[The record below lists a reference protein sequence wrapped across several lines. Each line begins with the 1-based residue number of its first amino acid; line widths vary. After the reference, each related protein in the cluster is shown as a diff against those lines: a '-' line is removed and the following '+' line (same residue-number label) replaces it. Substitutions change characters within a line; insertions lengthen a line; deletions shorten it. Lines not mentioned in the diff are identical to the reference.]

1 VDNETHP
8 ALKLPSE
15 ERAAYLR
22 IVASLAAA
30 DGIVNDAEIAHLR
43 GACGDLGLSA
53 AETGAVIAA
62 AEEPD
67 HAKLDEDV
75 RLLRRSALRFTLLCD
90 LLFIAH
96 ADDTYSDEERNE
108 VFAIGDA
115 LGITEGQRLA
125 LNRYVTAVLKAGRA
139 RGFEVEDL
147 KKLGGEV
154 AAGLAATGVPI
165 AAVAASGSMA
175 GLSAAG
181 ITSGLAALG
190 MGLGMTTGIGV
201 AVGIGVASYFGVR
214 WLAKKV
220 TKESENGR

>member
-1 VDNETHP
+1 VDDEKHP
-8 ALKLPSE
+8 ALQLPSE

-30 DGIVNDAEIAHLR
+30 DGVVSDAEIAHLR
-43 GACGDLGLSA
+43 GACGDLGLSE
-53 AETGAVIAA
+53 AEIGTVIAA

-67 HAKLDEDV
+67 QAKLDEDL
-75 RLLRRSALRFTLLCD
+75 RLLRGSTLKFTLLSD

-96 ADDTYSDEERNE
+96 ADDTYSEEERNE

-115 LGITEGQRLA
+115 LGINEGQRLA
-125 LNRYVTAVLKAGRA
+125 VNRYVAAMLKANRA
-139 RGFEVEDL
+139 RGFEADDL

-165 AAVAASGSMA
+165 AAVAASGSVA
-175 GLSAAG
+175 GLSTAG

-190 MGLGMTTGIGV
+190 MGLGVTTGIGV
-201 AVGIGVASYFGVR
+201 VVGIGVASYFGVR

-220 TKESENGR
+220 TTESDNGR